1 MSYREIEYSNIKPD
15 DDNNINYS
23 SSILTFAWLPK
34 TTSPVN
40 FGASSS
46 GYSSGYN
53 MTFAKHTAYVTIWD
67 AAGVSVSN
75 SSYNPIAPQYQGN
88 YFDVI
93 NLPAGVF
100 EIILRYSGSSN
111 SQTLD
116 GTLAYVNNS
125 NSALLSTKIKT
136 SDKYRNN
143 LLRQI
148 ITAPSGGLELGL
160 RILAGN
166 ANYSN
171 QDGFAAQSLV
181 ILKKG

>member
-1 MSYREIEYSNIKPD
+1 MSYREIKYNNVEPD
-15 DDNNINYS
+15 NDNNINYS
-23 SSILTFAWLPK
+23 PTLLAFAWIPA

-53 MTFAKHTAYVTIWD
+53 MTFAKHFNYVRLWD

-75 SSYNPIAPQYQGN
+75 SSYNPIVPQYQSD

-93 NLPAGVF
+93 NLPAGVY

-125 NSALLSTKIKT
+125 NSTLLSTKIKT

-143 LLRQI
+143 LLRQE
-148 ITAPSGGLELGL
+148 ITAPTGGLALSL
-160 RILAGN
+160 RILAGA

-171 QDGFAAQSLV
+171 QNGFAAQSLV